1 MSSAL
6 SHKNSN
12 YVEIKTT
19 QMRTGTIYPD
29 LFKQKKKV
37 NHHHLHLAETQWQAE
52 EKESFRVE
60 IRLQVCLVWAAE
72 AG

>member
-29 LFKQKKKV
+29 LLFKKKKV
-37 NHHHLHLAETQWQAE
+37 NCHHLPLAETQRQAE
-52 EKESFRVE
+52 ERERFRVE
-60 IRLQVCLVWAAE
+60 IRLQVCLVW
-72 AG
+72 GS